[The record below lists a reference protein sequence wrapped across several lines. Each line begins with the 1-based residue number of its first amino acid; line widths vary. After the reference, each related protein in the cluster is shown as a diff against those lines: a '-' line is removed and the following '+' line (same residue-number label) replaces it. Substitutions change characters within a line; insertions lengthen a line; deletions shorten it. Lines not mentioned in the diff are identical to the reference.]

1 MPRCRAYCIESIHV
15 RFFSRPKAIRTRRR
29 ATRLRCEFLEPRTL
43 LAVVPLI
50 DSGSSV
56 RALAPTLEEFS
67 DFGFDWTG
75 VAEPF
80 DDSAWQMGTRGV
92 GYDVNAA
99 APYASYLG
107 TSVESTMLDNTA
119 TAFVRAPFTVVD
131 PAALTGL
138 TLRLRYDD
146 GFIAWING
154 VEVLRRNAL
163 GTYPAWSS
171 GAAAAHTA
179 TSAFST
185 FDMSQFLSLLQPGP
199 NVLAVR
205 GLNVSAS
212 DNDFL
217 IQAELD
223 GRDDRPPTAV
233 NDVAIGIDGVG
244 VPIDVLGN
252 DAPGTSPLDSGSV
265 RITSPPQ
272 FGTASVNVDGS
283 VSYTPRVGYSGADSF
298 SYTVRDTSEVVGP
311 GTTTRTLVS
320 ANATAKAFI
329 PTDDELGRSWTG
341 GSEPFNDQ
349 AWRSGTLGVGY
360 DTRTAI
366 DDYRPNYDLS
376 VLDMRFV
383 NASAYV
389 RVPFSI
395 DYPAEVQQLTLR
407 MRFDDGFVA
416 YVNGVEVARAN
427 APTPLTYNSSAT
439 ASTTDADAVVFQ
451 EFDISSFAAT
461 LEVGGNV
468 LAIHGLNE
476 LLDSTDLLIQPE
488 LLATVTARGRVSN
501 AATVQ
506 LNVVPPNPVA
516 NDDTAA
522 TLEQTPL
529 AIDVLANDEA
539 GPLGF
544 PIDPT
549 TVEIVAPPTN
559 GTATVDPASGA
570 ITYSPG
576 DEFTGQDS
584 FTYRAFD
591 TAPGDGVFGPL
602 TVIPFNA
609 VWKYLPLGPDQGP
622 AAVWAAPE
630 FDDSA
635 WPAGPAE
642 LGYGDFDEATL
653 LPADPV
659 GTPTVYFRR
668 TFDVADP
675 DQVYELGITLYRDD
689 GAVVYL
695 NGVEV
700 ARSNMPAG
708 PITFYTRAPQFTPDD
723 GEQAFGYAVPR
734 PLLESLLRPGTN
746 TIAVEVHQY
755 ADISSDLS
763 FELGLTAEVY
773 VPPGRTT
780 QTATVAVTVAPN
792 PNKPASVADSYVLGE
807 DETLVVSAGAVP
819 AGVLDNDT
827 DPNLDTL
834 TALLV
839 AGPAH
844 GAVSLDPDG
853 SFAYTP
859 AADFFGVDSFT
870 YRASDG
876 ASLSLPTTV
885 TLTIEPRN
893 DAPRTAPDQY
903 AMLEGETL
911 DTTRPLP
918 ADYTETVLAAG
929 PRAYWKLGEQAGS
942 PLASD
947 LVNGLSG
954 TYNAGVA
961 PGAEGAI
968 LTNGDTAAQFNGVD
982 GFIDVDY
989 RPALNLSN
997 NFTIEAWIFPNSVSG
1012 IRRIVGNPASG
1023 GGFGFGLI
1031 DGRLR
1036 FTTYTIQDYDTQPV
1050 LAPEQWYHVAVVF
1063 DASNDASFYVNG
1075 EFFQRINGSLAVR
1088 SSNQRFLI
1096 GAGPDYE
1103 PFSGRLDEVAI
1114 FARSLSA
1121 ADIRAHFAVG
1131 QGQTNIPI
1139 PKMIFDREVTWQFR
1153 DNISNGAAYPV
1164 DEQGDRWHEPAFD
1177 DSNWPSGAALL
1188 GYGTINAAPIATTLG
1203 FGGNTSDRYRT
1214 ALFRR
1219 TFEVADAARI
1229 THLTFDALID
1239 DGAAFYVN
1247 GREIL
1252 RRNLPGAVGDNSL
1265 TTNTLAPAAGDEDN
1279 YQSIVVGLANFPD
1292 LLVDGLNTIAVE
1304 VHQTAPNSSDLGF
1317 DLSLVATVMPPPVF
1331 ADVLANDF
1339 DPDGDAVVASLFS
1352 VPQHGTVD
1360 FRSDGT
1366 FVYTPA
1372 PAFAGVD
1379 TFAYTASDGSEESDA
1394 AMVTISVEHLP
1405 PVAVPDAYTTDEDTP
1420 LNVAANAGV
1429 LANDSDT
1436 QQHALT
1442 AILVALPKHGE
1453 LALNADGSFLYTP
1466 EANFHGQDQFIYRSN
1481 DGSLDAAAAVSIV
1494 VNSVNDVPMTTE
1506 DVYAMSFG
1514 DSLRVPPFPELS
1526 PGQFVWSATSG
1537 GNNHV
1542 YEFVQLSVTWNDAR
1556 ELAQNRR
1563 FGATAG
1569 YLAALTTP
1577 GEWNFV
1583 KSRAPNAE
1591 AWIGGFQNTRS
1602 PNFSEPAGGWEWIT
1616 GEPWTFA
1623 AWNSGEPNNVGE
1635 EYLEMGPSGWND
1647 ITITHRASHYLVEY
1661 PVDQPIAYAS
1671 YVPQGGM
1678 WKYSDDGSNLGT
1690 MWREP
1695 GFDDSSWRTGLAQFG
1710 YGEGD
1715 ETTVV
1720 DFGPDA
1726 ANKYTTTYFRRE
1738 FFVDDP
1744 DAVEY
1749 LSLDLIRDDGVAVFV
1764 NGVELLRDNLA
1775 ANATYNTFAAT
1786 SAPDDGVWFVPFL
1799 KLDASSLV
1807 LGRNVVAVEVHQAS
1821 AGSNDLSF
1829 DLRLT
1834 GTAHP
1839 KYGVLANDSD
1849 VDGDPLTVSL
1859 VRGPQYG
1866 TLSLIPNGGFNY
1878 VPQSSQYVTDT
1889 FTYAASDGALLS
1901 APTEVT
1907 IYVLPFSTDLTG
1919 DGAFD
1924 RSDAAVL
1931 ARNFGKTTG
1940 ATAAQGDFDGD
1951 GAITLADAGILQAI
1965 MGLSLPGASG
1975 SSAMAS
1981 MVPAAP
1987 PSAAEALVATASLD
2001 SHIHVRPLVGV
2012 DGQAR
2017 SMLRIARRSV
2027 SRPRISEAT
2036 VDALFA
2042 QPLSG
2047 AFDSVRARRVDKTRR
2062 LSRETGV

>member
-43 LAVVPLI
+43 LAVVSLI

-56 RALAPTLEEFS
+56 RALAPTLDEFS

-75 VAEPF
+75 VVEPF

-99 APYASYLG
+99 APYASYIG

-223 GRDDRPPTAV
+223 GRDDRPPTAA
-233 NDVAIGIDGVG
+233 NDVAIGIDGVA

-265 RITSPPQ
+265 RIASPPQ
-272 FGTASVNVDGS
+272 FGTATVNVDGT
-283 VSYTPRVGYSGADSF
+283 VSYTPRVGYGGADSF
-298 SYTVRDTSEVVGP
+298 SYTVRDTSDVVGP

-819 AGVLDNDT
+819 AGVLENDT

-844 GAVSLDPDG
+844 GVVSLDPDG

-876 ASLSLPTTV
+876 ASLSLPTTA

-911 DTTRPLP
+911 DTTRPP
-918 ADYTETVLAAG
+918 PPDYTATILAAG
-929 PRAYWKLGEQAGS
+929 PIAYWKLGEPAG
-942 PLASD
+942 ASD
-947 LVNGLSG
+947 ATEIVGGFNGA
-954 TYNAGVA
+954 YNAGVTG
-961 PGAEGAI
+961 GAAGAI
-968 LTNGDTAAQFNGVD
+968 VASADTAAQFNGVN
-982 GFIDVDY
+982 GFIDVGY
-989 RPALNLSN
+989 RPALNRSN
-997 NFTIEAWIFPNSVSG
+997 NFTIEAWIHPDSVSG
-1012 IRRIVGNPASG
+1012 IRRIVGNPAAG

-1036 FTTYTIQDYDTQPV
+1036 FTTYTIQDYDTQSV
-1050 LAPEQWYHVAVVF
+1050 LAAGQWYHVAVVF
-1063 DASNDASFYVNG
+1063 DASNDATFYVNG
-1075 EFFQRINGSLAVR
+1075 EFFQRINGSLAAR
-1088 SSNQRFLI
+1088 SSDQRFLI
-1096 GAGPDYE
+1096 GAGPPYE
-1103 PFSGRLDEVAI
+1103 PFAGRIDEVAVYGR
-1114 FARSLSA
+1114 ALGA
-1121 ADIRAHFAVG
+1121 ADIRSHYAAG
-1131 QGQTNIPI
+1131 QGRTDLPLPQLVFARGA
-1139 PKMIFDREVTWQFR
+1139 MWRYR
-1153 DNISNGAAYPV
+1153 DNLPNGAAYPV
-1164 DEQGDRWHEPAFD
+1164 DAQGDRWIEPAFD
-1177 DSNWPSGAALL
+1177 DSGWASGAALL
-1188 GYGTINAAPIATTLG
+1188 GYGTINAAPIATVIG
-1203 FGGNTSDRYRT
+1203 FGGNANDRYRT

-1219 TFEVADAARI
+1219 TFEATDVARI
-1229 THLTFDALID
+1229 ASLTFDMLID
-1239 DGAAFYVN
+1239 DGAAIFIN
-1247 GREIL
+1247 GREVL
-1252 RRNLPGAVGDNSL
+1252 RRNLPGAAGDATLS
-1265 TTNTLAPAAGDEDN
+1265 TNTLAPVAGDEDN
-1279 YQSIVVGLANFPD
+1279 YQSVVVDLESSPD
-1292 LLVDGLNTIAVE
+1292 LLVDGTNTIAVE

-1317 DLSLVATVMPPPVF
+1317 DLSLVATVLPPPLVV
-1331 ADVLANDF
+1331 DVLANDA
-1339 DPDGDAVVASLFS
+1339 DPDGDAIVASLFAA
-1352 VPQHGTVD
+1352 PQHGAVD
-1360 FRSDGT
+1360 FRTDGT

-1372 PAFAGVD
+1372 PGFVGVD
-1379 TFAYTASDGSEESDA
+1379 TFTYTASDGAEESDA
-1394 AMVTISVEHLP
+1394 TTVTVAVEHLP
-1405 PVAVPDAYTTDEDTP
+1405 PAAASDAYATDEDVP
-1420 LNVAANAGV
+1420 LVISAALGV
-1429 LANDSDT
+1429 LSNDFDT
-1436 QQHALT
+1436 LGHALT
-1442 AILVALPKHGE
+1442 ATLIAPPDHGTLTLGADGAFEYVPADNYYGPDRFTYVAGDGERASAAATVLINVSSVNDAPVANDDTYVVPFGASLDAIVPIQFSTAPTGSSVLLPIGGGDLFYDGARHRLYAKAIGALQRYDVAADQVLTPFALPGTVGQGDITSDSRAMYFADGATAPNLGYVQKLDLATAVVSPLSFARGDESGTVNLIIGNTDIAWIHGDKTSANTPVRRVDTRTDTITVQPGPGIYYGFSFHSGPDKSLLVLVHHALSDGGIATARGDTFAGVGNAFTWSYNNGVTAEVNRNGTLVALSCCG
-1453 LALNADGSFLYTP
+1453 GMS
-1466 EANFHGQDQFIYRSN
+1466 IRSRT
-1481 DGSLDAAAAVSIV
+1481 LQ
-1494 VNSVNDVPMTTE
+1494 E
-1506 DVYAMSFG
+1506 
-1514 DSLRVPPFPELS
+1514 LRVLSNLSRPMAFDPLQDIFYATDLASDELVGLDTNS
-1526 PGQFVWSATSG
+1526 WQIVTRLPIGENVTGGGDMIVSSNGQFVFMTTPSG
-1537 GNNHV
+1537 VRMLNVGRPGQQIGLLGNDV
-1542 YEFVQLSVTWNDAR
+1542 DPERDVLSVEVVQGPPSGTLEMSRSGTFRYTPGGLSSGTVSFTYRVSDGTAFSNV
-1556 ELAQNRR
+1556 
-1563 FGATAG
+1563 ATA
-1569 YLAALTTP
+1569 
-1577 GEWNFV
+1577 
-1583 KSRAPNAE
+1583 
-1591 AWIGGFQNTRS
+1591 
-1602 PNFSEPAGGWEWIT
+1602 
-1616 GEPWTFA
+1616 
-1623 AWNSGEPNNVGE
+1623 
-1635 EYLEMGPSGWND
+1635 
-1647 ITITHRASHYLVEY
+1647 TIH
-1661 PVDQPIAYAS
+1661 
-1671 YVPQGGM
+1671 
-1678 WKYSDDGSNLGT
+1678 
-1690 MWREP
+1690 
-1695 GFDDSSWRTGLAQFG
+1695 
-1710 YGEGD
+1710 
-1715 ETTVV
+1715 
-1720 DFGPDA
+1720 
-1726 ANKYTTTYFRRE
+1726 
-1738 FFVDDP
+1738 
-1744 DAVEY
+1744 
-1749 LSLDLIRDDGVAVFV
+1749 
-1764 NGVELLRDNLA
+1764 
-1775 ANATYNTFAAT
+1775 
-1786 SAPDDGVWFVPFL
+1786 
-1799 KLDASSLV
+1799 
-1807 LGRNVVAVEVHQAS
+1807 
-1821 AGSNDLSF
+1821 
-1829 DLRLT
+1829 
-1834 GTAHP
+1834 
-1839 KYGVLANDSD
+1839 
-1849 VDGDPLTVSL
+1849 
-1859 VRGPQYG
+1859 
-1866 TLSLIPNGGFNY
+1866 
-1878 VPQSSQYVTDT
+1878 
-1889 FTYAASDGALLS
+1889 
-1901 APTEVT
+1901 
-1907 IYVLPFSTDLTG
+1907 VLPVSTDLTG